1 MASTKKNHV
10 VTEIAPCGLLCL
22 NCELYLARIC
32 HGCYNE
38 NQYLEEKCPVTGEA
52 PFEESL
58 QLITCMND
66 KNVNK
71 CEECKDFEEC
81 ETYEA
86 MLIKCPFSRPVH
98 ELKKGVTYLIKEKK
112 PDFSF
117 KVFTDMLRH
126 GARGICISRQH
137 PKNLKERSGWK
148 DVEIYWLTSLE
159 GDKNINPVDLGI
171 LSEIML
177 RFLNEQ
183 VLNESVIILD
193 GLELLFTHNDPPKV
207 LRTVNRLTEQVMHEN
222 GRLILTIDERTV
234 DKKEL
239 ALLERN
245 MDVLVEKISPLKD
258 LV

>member
-1 MASTKKNHV
+1 
-10 VTEIAPCGLLCL
+10 
-22 NCELYLARIC
+22 
-32 HGCYNE
+32 
-38 NQYLEEKCPVTGEA
+38 
-52 PFEESL
+52 
-58 QLITCMND
+58 
-66 KNVNK
+66 
-71 CEECKDFEEC
+71 
-81 ETYEA
+81 

-98 ELKKGVTYLIKEKK
+98 ELNKGVTYLIKEKK

-126 GARGICISRQH
+126 GVRGLCISRQH
-137 PKNLKERSGWK
+137 PKNLKKRLGWK

-159 GDKNINPVDLGI
+159 GDKNVNPTDLGI
-171 LSEIML
+171 LSEIIL
-177 RFLNEQ
+177 KFLNEQ

-222 GRLILTIDERTV
+222 GRLILTIDERTL

-245 MDVLVEKISPLKD
+245 MDVLVEKISP
-258 LV
+258 